1 MLNIIR
7 NLVKSIAGKILLL
20 IMVASFAVWGMG
32 DLLRSGDSGLVAIIG
47 KQKIT
52 INEFYYQFQKKLNEF
67 NQSLDEKLSEEE
79 AHKQQ
84 ITYLVLNEM
93 VYGKMIQEF
102 AENNSIYL
110 SDNIIKKAII
120 SIPQFHDADGNFN
133 KILFDSSII
142 SNFNNEA
149 EFTNEISKI
158 FLNNLLFE
166 SFTINAPFNKEISNL
181 FYNYES
187 ETRNVL
193 YFNIDDRL
201 IKKSQYT
208 EKDVLEFYNDN
219 KNDYLISKKIET
231 RFINVD
237 SNSFSAFVDI
247 TEDEIEIF
255 YNENIDSYTINETRE
270 IEIIN
275 ANSIEQANKIIELF
289 NNNIELTKYLNEE
302 ELIISKLDNVKIGD
316 FDDEIS
322 SSIFN
327 NPEGLILDPVD
338 IEGIGYF
345 VVKVNKIFPSKVIS
359 LDEEKN
365 RIIEALNNEKAY
377 KLFLENIEL
386 IEELNLTGLTLD
398 EISTNFNL
406 KIKNAYVEE
415 FSSIINDEDYNV
427 ILNSDI
433 GYQSDLII
441 NEDDNVYI
449 IETINITESR
459 VQPYQEIKS
468 LVDNDYSNYINEQ
481 LLSKKISELELIY
494 KYTNKKTFEDFAKK
508 NGLPLF
514 NKDRIKRNGSN
525 IFNQPTLDKIFN
537 TTKDS
542 SLMFKDLNGKFGLAF
557 VKDIISADN
566 LINDTDKQNLN
577 KNINASFNQSME
589 NILKNKLT
597 DDINYELFLH
607 NIDNLF
613 LQ

>member
-237 SNSFSAFVDI
+237 SNSFSALVDI

-275 ANSIEQANKIIELF
+275 AKSIEQANKIIELF

-302 ELIISKLDNVKIGD
+302 ELIISKLDSVKIGD

-338 IEGIGYF
+338 IDGIGYF
-345 VVKVNKIFPSKVIS
+345 VIKINKIFPSKVIS

-406 KIKNAYVEE
+406 EIKNAYVEE

-459 VQPYQEIKS
+459 VPPYQEIKS

-557 VKDIISADN
+557 VKDIIAADN

-577 KNINASFNQSME
+577 NNINASFNQSME
-589 NILKNKLT
+589 NILKNKLA
-597 DDINYELFLH
+597 DDIKYELFLH

>member
-237 SNSFSAFVDI
+237 SNSFSALVDI

-275 ANSIEQANKIIELF
+275 AKSIEQANKIIELF

-302 ELIISKLDNVKIGD
+302 ELTISKLDSVKIGD

-338 IEGIGYF
+338 IDGIGYF
-345 VVKVNKIFPSKVIS
+345 VIKINKIFPSKVIS

-406 KIKNAYVEE
+406 EIKNAYVEE

-459 VQPYQEIKS
+459 VPPYQEIKS

-557 VKDIISADN
+557 VKDIIAADN

-577 KNINASFNQSME
+577 NNINASFNQSME
-589 NILKNKLT
+589 NILKNKLA
-597 DDINYELFLH
+597 DDIKYELFLH